1 VGVIRTP
8 EDVAD
13 VVRFLVSDRAGYAVV
28 PPAVSSSGERG
39 GASMEL
45 IEHVT
50 EERLRREE
58 AAARPRSL
66 ADELSRHNEIAF
78 VREGVRYRVDV
89 PDEVTLTLEVE
100 VGDEGSE
107 IEVELSW

>member
-1 VGVIRTP
+1 M
-8 EDVAD
+8 D
-13 VVRFLVSDRAGYAVV
+13 
-28 PPAVSSSGERG
+28 
-39 GASMEL
+39 L

-58 AAARPRSL
+58 AAERLRGL
-66 ADELSRHNEIAF
+66 ADELARHNEISF
-78 VREGVRYRVDV
+78 VRDGMRYTVDV
-89 PDEVTLTLEVE
+89 PDEVRMKLEIE